1 MNPIE
6 VSVEIVDWT
15 PRWGMGALAA
25 NFARI
30 QILLTMFDGDPD
42 KWLEM
47 IERTGGPDD
56 EADVPFLAVMKGR
69 LASDPTLLDDLRRI
83 VSEFAERFGANQAEA

>member
-6 VSVEIVDWT
+6 VPVEIVDWT

-25 NFARI
+25 NFARV

-42 KWLEM
+42 KWLQS
-47 IERTGGPDD
+47 IALGGPEDD
-56 EADVPFLAVMKGR
+56 GDVPFLVTLKGR
-69 LASDPTLLDDLRRI
+69 LATDPSLLDDLRRI
-83 VSEFAERFGANQAEA
+83 VAEFAERLED